1 MRKQKRKVQVV
12 HDDEQQ
18 EKKEQTAQ
26 QNKKSGN
33 SAKGK
38 YKLRGRGTI
47 SKTPTMRPL
56 QKTTLA

>member
-1 MRKQKRKVQVV
+1 MRKQKRKVQLV

-18 EKKEQTAQ
+18 EKKEQIAQ

-33 SAKGK
+33 QAKRK
-38 YKLRGRGTI
+38 HKLRGRRTI
-47 SKTPTMRPL
+47 RKTPTTGPL